1 MEIQGQPHVQYS
13 QLTTHNS
20 QLTLTT
26 EPRSPHPLFSPLL
39 ILPHGN
45 PGTTSRAIL
54 TIHNSQY
61 TTHNSQLTIHINH
74 RATQPPSPV
83 FPFTHPPTWKSR
95 GNLACKIHNSQLTTH
110 INHRLTQPPS
120 PVFPFAHPPTW
131 KSRGNL
137 TCNTHNS
144 QLTTHINHRAA
155 QPPSPV
161 LRSHTSFSMKIPGR
175 HVISSNMCFGRA
187 T

>member
-13 QLTTHNS
+13 QFTTHNTQLTTHNS
-20 QLTLTT
+20 QFTLTT

-45 PGTTSRAIL
+45 PGATSRAIL
-54 TIHNSQY
+54 T
-61 TTHNSQLTIHINH
+61 
-74 RATQPPSPV
+74 
-83 FPFTHPPTWKSR
+83 
-95 GNLACKIHNSQLTTH
+95 IHNSQLTTH